1 MFNFFESRRLFL
13 ILSPAVALACS
24 FGTNAN
30 ARSRIVLDNPT
41 ITMINE
47 GSPSMAPFQHVRF
60 CLKYPIDC
68 KNDLASGNRIDLD
81 SETMAVLKR
90 VNQRVNASIQPRMKS
105 YGDNL
110 SDGWSISPYAGD
122 CNDYAVTKRH
132 ELLSLGFPSHA
143 LRLSVVRTSWGEGH
157 LVLTVATTKGD
168 YVLDNLTESI
178 RPWQNTNYQWVKV
191 QSASN
196 PRFWNQVGSLVV
208 NASLLK
214 ASPVESQAKPDAI
227 EPPPAPQV
235 QVEAGQPTQQNN
247 QQAEIQLVSARD
259 ADSVLSCAGLLA
271 ETPLVL

>member
-1 MFNFFESRRLFL
+1 MFRFFENRRLFL
-13 ILSPAVALACS
+13 ILFPAAAATCGFS
-24 FGTNAN
+24 ANAN
-30 ARSRIVLDNPT
+30 ARSRFVLDTPT

-47 GSPSMAPFQHVRF
+47 GSPSLAPFQHVRF

-68 KNDLASGNRIDLD
+68 KNDLASGNRIELD
-81 SETMAVLKR
+81 DETMALLKR
-90 VNQRVNASIQPRMKS
+90 VNHRVNASIQPRTKS

-110 SDGWSISPYAGD
+110 GDGWSISPYAGD

-132 ELLSLGFPSHA
+132 ELLTHGFPSHA
-143 LRLSVVRTSWGEGH
+143 LRLSVVRTAWGEGH

-196 PRFWNQVGSLVV
+196 PKFWNQVGSLVV
-208 NASLLK
+208 NASVLK
-214 ASPVESQAKPDAI
+214 ASPLKQQAKPDETDLA
-227 EPPPAPQV
+227 PAPQI
-235 QVEAGQPTQQNN
+235 EAGNPSKQNEHG
-247 QQAEIQLVSARD
+247 AEIQLASVRE